1 MSTHPDENIS
11 LKPSTGNHAGDVV
24 KGRTCRTLNVTRKIY
39 TSETWNRSSLQMT
52 QFSIGTCVFEQICGS
67 PMGSPL
73 SPALC
78 LMVVALLE
86 EVWHR
91 TFQSTLS
98 TMNLTLRLL
107 RCVDNRLCLI
117 DSHWFDDPAL
127 PTFLHPEFY
136 GSPIFLEIEPDQE
149 FLGFC
154 IEFNPLLSGF
164 LHPETSTK

>member
-24 KGRTCRTLNVTRKIY
+24 EGRTCRTLNVTRKIY

-98 TMNLTLRLL
+98 TMNLTLEGS
-107 RCVDNRLCLI
+107 LI
-117 DSHWFDDPAL
+117 
-127 PTFLHPEFY
+127 TFFGIHAP
-136 GSPIFLEIEPDQE
+136 PIIKIQ
-149 FLGFC
+149 
-154 IEFNPLLSGF
+154 LLSHSKFSRPNGQAACRARESVIF
-164 LHPETSTK
+164 TVHSGSCSVFS